1 MIIFKNGFI
10 RLDYDP
16 ASDILSFAMPSVNDV
31 VMPEMRRCL
40 VTVVEHVRNYDVKRV
55 LLDARETAIGVG
67 QEIYVPVI
75 AEFYGSLATTRLQKV
90 ARLVTPGSQR
100 ERIIH
105 GIFEGIH
112 FPMEVRPFAEAAPAV
127 EWLQAKP

>member
-40 VTVVEHVRNYDVKRV
+40 GVIVEHVRNYDVKKV
-55 LLDARETAIGVG
+55 LLDARETDIGVG
-67 QEIYVPVI
+67 QEIYGPVI
-75 AEFYGSLATTRLQKV
+75 AEFYRGLAATRLRKV
-90 ARLVTPGSQR
+90 ARLVAPGSPR
-100 ERIIH
+100 ERIIR
-105 GIFEGIH
+105 GVLEDIH
-112 FPMEVRPFAEAAPAV
+112 FPMEVRAFAEAASAL
-127 EWLQAKP
+127 EWLKAEP